1 MALDW
6 PLVRSL
12 LPHLLINLL
21 LSLSNKH
28 TLNQFPFPWTFTVL
42 HAATTCLGSYIL
54 SHRPSV
60 EAQPRN
66 TARPSYTATLL
77 FSSLFTIN
85 IAVSNLSLKVA
96 SLAFH
101 QVVRS
106 TSPLFV
112 LLIQRLWS
120 NTCYSRDVHLAVSLM
135 CVGIVLTTVGD
146 FYITNI
152 GFLLTVLGTALASVK
167 TIATNILL
175 TGSNKVSA
183 TDLLKHTSAP
193 AAIQALI
200 FAYLTGEVSQ
210 ICQSSFSSHIFV
222 VVGINVLL
230 AFLQNTFSFR
240 ANRAAGPLT
249 MTVVGNLKQLATIVV
264 GVFTFKTQVS
274 LTGAAG
280 MSMALGGS
288 GWYSFLSM
296 RDKGKVSR

>member
-28 TLNQFPFPWTFTVL
+28 TLNQFPFPWTVTAL

-60 EAQPRN
+60 DAQPRN
-66 TARPSYTATLL
+66 TPRLSYTAILL
-77 FSSLFTIN
+77 FSLLFTIN

-120 NTCYSRDVHLAVSLM
+120 N
-135 CVGIVLTTVGD
+135 
-146 FYITNI
+146 
-152 GFLLTVLGTALASVK
+152 
-167 TIATNILL
+167 
-175 TGSNKVSA
+175 
-183 TDLLKHTSAP
+183 
-193 AAIQALI
+193 
-200 FAYLTGEVSQ
+200 
-210 ICQSSFSSHIFV
+210 
-222 VVGINVLL
+222 
-230 AFLQNTFSFR
+230 NTFSFR

-296 RDKGKVSR
+296 RNKGEVRRQNEEKKQEEEDVPLVESQSQTTNNESGNLVAKSLV